1 MEENAAGQRE
11 RVPRADYS
19 NPPIELVRLG
29 RTLRA
34 LRESRG
40 MKQIEVATAAG
51 MVESQVSD
59 VERGKNN
66 PGWLNLVRMLEAMEV
81 SVAEFGAAHEERL
94 VEPEG

>member
-1 MEENAAGQRE
+1 M
-11 RVPRADYS
+11 PRADYS
-19 NPPIELVRLG
+19 NPPAELVRLG

-66 PGWLNLVRMLEAMEV
+66 PGWLNLARMLEAMEV
-81 SVAEFGAAHEERL
+81 SVAEFGAAYEDRQ
-94 VEPEG
+94 VEP